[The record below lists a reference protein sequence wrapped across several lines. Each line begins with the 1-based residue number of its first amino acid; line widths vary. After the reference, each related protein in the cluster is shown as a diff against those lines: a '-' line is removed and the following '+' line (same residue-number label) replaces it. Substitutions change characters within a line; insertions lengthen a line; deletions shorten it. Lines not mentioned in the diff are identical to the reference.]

1 MCDIVGLDV
10 SDMQEN
16 QVEAN
21 GSANGGYLH
30 LSENAIATE
39 DESLG
44 YTPVANGVENVEETQ
59 PPDEPEQ
66 MEVVRPRS
74 AGTVVNV
81 NGVEVTVFGNIE
93 ALEFLNLG
101 SEGSPP
107 QIDVDAVDSEE
118 EEEETRQRIEA
129 ERAIREANEAYL
141 AQRNTPLPPEQ
152 CQTIRNAMRG
162 ITLGFQ
168 PEWAGSVPEQE
179 WMSRLLQ
186 SGGSAGKVSSPAQHS
201 SFFCVESV
209 CSITSSK
216 SCKLD

>member
-1 MCDIVGLDV
+1 MLCDIDV

-21 GSANGGYLH
+21 GSSNRGYSH
-30 LSENAIATE
+30 LSENAIATA

-44 YTPVANGVENVEETQ
+44 YAPVANGVENVEEIQ
-59 PPDEPEQ
+59 PPNEPEQ
-66 MEVVRPRS
+66 MEVIRPRS

-93 ALEFLNLG
+93 GLEFLNLG
-101 SEGSPP
+101 SDGSPP
-107 QIDVDAVDSEE
+107 QIDVEAVDSEE

-129 ERAIREANEAYL
+129 ERAIREANEAYV
-141 AQRNTPLPPEQ
+141 AQRNAPLPPEQ

-186 SGGSAGKVSSPAQHS
+186 SGGSAGKVSSPCQQFLFLS
-201 SFFCVESV
+201 CRICVFNTILKP
-209 CSITSSK
+209 CI
-216 SCKLD
+216 LD